1 MTEHGGINVGDTFS
15 SFSALNTRIR
25 QYEVQNNIEFYKR
38 DSRTIESARKRR
50 IKRELSEDLQFYQI
64 RYSCI
69 NGGKEHNS
77 KTNGERPKQSSFRKG
92 CPAYFSVGVSE
103 DGKFLVVKSIEDH
116 HNHVISKGLFEML
129 PRERRLPEEELKEA
143 EKLVSLQVNNKL
155 MRDHLQDKTGK
166 KVILKDISNIISKVN
181 ASKKSDN
188 IESLVSKLKKTGSV
202 VEVFHDFN
210 NQVQGVSTKMR
221 KCKKYFRL
229 TVILSL
235 LMPHTNLMTSG
246 CHCMSL

>member
-1 MTEHGGINVGDTFS
+1 MNIKTLSKPFSTETMLEKVEVTKNESFICKTQDTPV
-15 SFSALNTRIR
+15 I
-25 QYEVQNNIEFYKR
+25 ENNLR
-38 DSRTIESARKRR
+38 DSRTIESARKRG
-50 IKRELSEDLQFYQI
+50 IKRELSEDLQFNQI

-155 MRDHLQDKTGK
+155 MRITCRIKLE
-166 KVILKDISNIISKVN
+166 
-181 ASKKSDN
+181 KSYPERHQQHN
-188 IESLVSKLKKTGSV
+188 FKSQCQQ
-202 VEVFHDFN
+202 EV
-210 NQVQGVSTKMR
+210 R
-221 KCKKYFRL
+221 
-229 TVILSL
+229 
-235 LMPHTNLMTSG
+235 
-246 CHCMSL
+246 